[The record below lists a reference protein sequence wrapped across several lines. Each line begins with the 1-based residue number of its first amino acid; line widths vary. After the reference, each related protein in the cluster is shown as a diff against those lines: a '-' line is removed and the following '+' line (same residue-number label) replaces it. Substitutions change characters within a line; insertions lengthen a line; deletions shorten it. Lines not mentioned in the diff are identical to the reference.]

1 MSVYNCIMLHD
12 MYIKTGHLHMQLNND
27 LDDMRSD
34 LEVKTRWGKKCEDV
48 GLLHLHMQHYM
59 SRQAT
64 STSSQTHHPTMHHKH
79 TCTPQTPT
87 NTCAQF
93 NASLCSSPCMQST
106 RTMKHMLEVPESQ
119 KVSTGQNSMM
129 VERRESGQGRFLGA
143 FVSVTATADHGAA
156 MCDVLI
162 QTLILATFLAI
173 WLVSEK
179 CTKHWHRRSYLIE
192 DITKINKCHDC
203 SV

>member
-1 MSVYNCIMLHD
+1 MTALWLASIEVIVTFSTCVLDIHCTYLLLCCKLECMSVYNCMMLHD
-12 MYIKTGHLHMQLNND
+12 MHIKTGHLHMQLNND

-34 LEVKTRWGKKCEDV
+34 LEVQTRWGKKCEDV

-106 RTMKHMLEVPESQ
+106 
-119 KVSTGQNSMM
+119 
-129 VERRESGQGRFLGA
+129 
-143 FVSVTATADHGAA
+143 
-156 MCDVLI
+156 
-162 QTLILATFLAI
+162 
-173 WLVSEK
+173 
-179 CTKHWHRRSYLIE
+179 
-192 DITKINKCHDC
+192 
-203 SV
+203 